1 VFGLQVLLNLGLA
14 AGATLVVLPRFEIE
28 SFLTA
33 VERYGVTY
41 TALVPPVVL
50 ILSTHEAVDRYDL
63 SRLQRI
69 NCGAAPLSAAVS
81 NACSS
86 RLDCA
91 VEQGYGLTETA
102 PVTHITIPG
111 RNTEGRVGP
120 LVPNTEAKI
129 VDLVSGES
137 LGPNSPGELWVRGPQ
152 TMKGYLNRPEATAA
166 MIDEDGWL
174 HTGDI
179 ACVDGEGSFAI
190 VDRLK
195 ELIKYKAY
203 QVAPAELEAVLL
215 THPAVADVAV
225 IPSPDLETGEVPKA
239 FVVLR
244 SPANAEELMAFVAE
258 RVAPHKKVRR
268 VEFIDRIPKSPTGK
282 ILRRVLVEQ
291 ERLALAA
298 TI

>member
-1 VFGLQVLLNLGLA
+1 
-14 AGATLVVLPRFEIE
+14 
-28 SFLTA
+28 
-33 VERYGVTY
+33 
-41 TALVPPVVL
+41 
-50 ILSTHEAVDRYDL
+50 
-63 SRLQRI
+63 
-69 NCGAAPLSAAVS
+69 
-81 NACSS
+81 
-86 RLDCA
+86 
-91 VEQGYGLTETA
+91 
-102 PVTHITIPG
+102 
-111 RNTEGRVGP
+111 
-120 LVPNTEAKI
+120 
-129 VDLVSGES
+129 
-137 LGPNSPGELWVRGPQ
+137 
-152 TMKGYLNRPEATAA
+152 MKGYLNRPEATAA

-179 ACVDGEGSFAI
+179 ACVDDEGSFAI

-244 SPANAEELMAFVAE
+244 KPASAEELMAFVAD